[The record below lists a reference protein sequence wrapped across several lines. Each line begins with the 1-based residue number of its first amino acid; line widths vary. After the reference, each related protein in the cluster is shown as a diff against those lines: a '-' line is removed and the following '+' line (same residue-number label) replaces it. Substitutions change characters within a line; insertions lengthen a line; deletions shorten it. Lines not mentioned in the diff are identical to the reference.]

1 MANYTAHDL
10 AIEGATQKFH
20 QIAQDPGLLD
30 GEIVLYRYTINN
42 ASEIHTIVG
51 VVCEK
56 DGNKY
61 IEFLGNYDVIK
72 HEIQTYVDN
81 TLLDLDSVVEGSD
94 ENNQIT
100 VKVTQV
106 DGVLASVNVESNIDV
121 SSAIE
126 ELVATLN
133 GTASVAEIEGN
144 TLTIYKSVKEN
155 NGIISSDTNKI
166 TLTFADVAFSG
177 AAEDVSVADSDNVIA
192 ATTVEGALVEI
203 AKEIDAMT
211 MTESSVVALAIDGS
225 ALNYSNIKQ
234 ENGQVKITDKQQLI
248 KFNTAYN
255 AENNLVATMSDITTA
270 VNNAGYTAGTNV
282 TIDSDRKINVPLG
295 LVYDSTNKEIK
306 LTQGINEDATV
317 IDTIDAT
324 DFIKD
329 GMLNKAEL
337 VDTDADGKT
346 GKFIKLTWNTDA
358 GLEDV
363 YIDVTEFIDTYT
375 NGNKWIKVDSY
386 KIYHELSNVM
396 SNPAENETKTTDGP
410 ALSTNTP
417 GFGSSFSF
425 KIPSLTIDAAGH
437 VQAVSTNEV
446 SITLP
451 NLPDFQ
457 GMIDGIKNFSS
468 IQIVDGESITATTNA
483 DTLKIKGDDEIK
495 LAVAEGQVTINHTQ
509 HTPETIET
517 TDVTS
522 ELNQTATVISV
533 PVYSFNE
540 SGHMIKSGTQKY
552 KLTVP
557 ESNVTTVEAG
567 NGIDLEDNVEE
578 DSNNHNYKVSV
589 KLNPNTND
597 MLTVDADGLNMSSV
611 WDCGSYM

>member
-1 MANYTAHDL
+1 MANYTSHDI
-10 AIEGATQKFH
+10 AIEGATQKFL

-61 IEFLGNYDVIK
+61 ISILGNYESIK
-72 HEIQTYVDN
+72 HEIDN
-81 TLLDLDSVVEGSD
+81 TILDLDSVVQGSD
-94 ENNQIT
+94 ANNQIT

-106 DGVLASVNVESNIDV
+106 DGKLASVNVESNINVTASINSVID
-121 SSAIE
+121 
-126 ELVATLN
+126 LLD

-144 TLTIYKSVKEN
+144 TLTIYKTVKEN

-166 TLTFADVAFSG
+166 TLTFANVAFSG
-177 AAEDVSVADSDNVIA
+177 AAEDVSVSSTKFQSTNVK
-192 ATTVEGALVEI
+192 TALEEI
-203 AKEIDAMT
+203 VGKLGDTYI
-211 MTESSVVALAIDGS
+211 
-225 ALNYSNIKQ
+225 
-234 ENGQVKITDKQQLI
+234 
-248 KFNTAYN
+248 
-255 AENNLVATMSDITTA
+255 
-270 VNNAGYTAGTNV
+270 AGTNV
-282 TIDSDRKINVPLG
+282 VIDTNNKINVPLG
-295 LVYDSTNKEIK
+295 LNYNSTDKKIY
-306 LTQGINEDATV
+306 LTQGTNDNATV

-329 GMLNKAEL
+329 GMLKKAEL
-337 VDTDADGKT
+337 VETDADGKA

-375 NGNKWIKVDSY
+375 GDNYITVENDTIKHNEQNVDTVNAYTTTITGEINEDGSTIHGSELIFTVPSLKVD
-386 KIYHELSNVM
+386 KAGHIVELNNETIKMILPAPST
-396 SNPAENETKTTDGP
+396 AENVNISDENNNFT
-410 ALSTNTP
+410 STNVE
-417 GFGSSFSF
+417 GA
-425 KIPSLTIDAAGH
+425 LAELAG
-437 VQAVSTNEV
+437 AITTSVS
-446 SITLP
+446 
-451 NLPDFQ
+451 
-457 GMIDGIKNFSS
+457 GIKNFSS
-468 IQIVDGESITATTNA
+468 IQIVGGNA
-483 DTLKIKGDDEIK
+483 IAAIGNDDTLKIKGDDEIK
-495 LAVAEGQVTINHTQ
+495 LSNSAAELLINHAT

-540 SGHMIKSGTQKY
+540 AGHMIKSGTQKY

-557 ESNVTTVEAG
+557 ASNVTTVEAG
-567 NGIDLEDNVEE
+567 NGIDLNDNAEE
-578 DSNNHNYKVSV
+578 GSNNHNYKVSV

-597 MLTVDADGLNMSSV
+597 MLTVNENGLNLSNT
-611 WDCGSYM
+611 WDWGEYI